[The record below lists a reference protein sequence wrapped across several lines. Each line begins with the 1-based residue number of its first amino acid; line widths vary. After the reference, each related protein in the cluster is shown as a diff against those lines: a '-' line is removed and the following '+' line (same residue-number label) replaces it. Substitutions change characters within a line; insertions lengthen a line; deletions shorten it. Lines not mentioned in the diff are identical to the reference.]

1 MPTRSKIQYLI
12 HLNDCRRLAI
22 ADLQHAKTVVDRATA
37 TVVSDDFCCNQTG
50 NPDKARA
57 HEVFTG
63 IQKDFGFLAD
73 RLEDLGKPLST
84 AREQIIEQM
93 SLAQGQR
100 ALILT
105 IAAAFFIPLSF
116 VAVSPLNTLR
126 DSQVLITT
134 RSRSSV

>member
-1 MPTRSKIQYLI
+1 MPTRSKIQYLL
-12 HLNDCRRLAI
+12 HLDDCRRLAI
-22 ADLQHAKTVVDRATA
+22 GNLQHARTVIDRAKS
-37 TVVSDDFCCNQTG
+37 TVVSDEFCCQKAG
-50 NPDKARA
+50 DPDKVRA

-63 IQKDFGFLAD
+63 FQKDSEFLVD
-73 RLEDLGKPLST
+73 KLEGLEMPIST

-116 VAVSPLNTLR
+116 VAVSSK
-126 DSQVLITT
+126 DSFRNNRVLITT
-134 RSRSSV
+134 RSQFSV